1 MYKRQIS
8 EFLGKVSK
16 QYPVVTIIGPRQSGK
31 STLVRN
37 LFKDHEYLSLESMDV
52 REKAQKDPRAFL
64 NRYKGKIILDEIQR
78 VPELMS
84 YIQTLIDE
92 PKSKYHF
99 VLTGSHNI
107 LLMEKVTQSLA
118 GRTIIAKLLP
128 FSREELWSRHSK
140 MTLDDFVL
148 TGGYPRIYDQ
158 KLNASLWLSNYYQTY
173 IERDVR
179 SLIKISELD
188 QFEKFIR
195 LCAGRV
201 GQLLN
206 LSSLANDCGIT
217 QPTAKA
223 WLSVLKA
230 SFICFTLKPHF
241 KNFNKRIIK
250 TPKLYFHDT
259 GLVCYLLQIKN
270 TDVLSTYPLRGNIFE
285 NWIISETIK
294 GYYNKGEEPPL
305 YFWQDAKGHEIDM
318 IVDEGT
324 YLYPAEVKS
333 SSTFN
338 SEFIKHMNYFVGLQ
352 KNKPKKDFLGECYYG
367 GSETFEFKGFN
378 IKSWKDV

>member
-1 MYKRQIS
+1 
-8 EFLGKVSK
+8 
-16 QYPVVTIIGPRQSGK
+16 
-31 STLVRN
+31 
-37 LFKDHEYLSLESMDV
+37 
-52 REKAQKDPRAFL
+52 
-64 NRYKGKIILDEIQR
+64 
-78 VPELMS
+78 
-84 YIQTLIDE
+84 
-92 PKSKYHF
+92 
-99 VLTGSHNI
+99 
-107 LLMEKVTQSLA
+107 MEKVTQSLA
-118 GRTIIAKLLP
+118 GRTVVVKLLP
-128 FSREELWSRHSK
+128 FSRKELWSRHSK
-140 MTLDDFVL
+140 MSLDDYLL
-148 TGGYPRIYDQ
+148 TGGYPRIYDK
-158 KLNASLWLSNYYQTY
+158 KLNPTQWLSGYYQTY

-241 KNFNKRIIK
+241 KNYNKRIIK
-250 TPKLYFHDT
+250 TPKLYFYDT
-259 GLVCYLLQIKN
+259 GLVCYLLQIQN

-294 GYYNKGEEPPL
+294 NYYNRGEDLPL

-318 IVDEGT
+318 VIDKGI
-324 YLYPAEVKS
+324 YLYPAEIKAS
-333 SSTFN
+333 TTFN
-338 SEFIKHMNYFVGLQ
+338 SDFVKHMNYFIGLQ
-352 KNKPKKDFLGECYYG
+352 KQSASQRPQGECYYG
-367 GSETFEFKGFN
+367 GDESFEFKGFK
-378 IKSWKDV
+378 IKSWKEV

>member
-1 MYKRQIS
+1 MYKRKIS
-8 EFLGKVSK
+8 EFLGKISNK
-16 QYPVVTIIGPRQSGK
+16 FPVVTLIGPRQSGK

-37 LFKDHEYLSLESMDV
+37 LYKDHEYLSLESMDV
-52 REKAQKDPRAFL
+52 REKAQYDPRAFL
-64 NRYKGKIILDEIQR
+64 NKYKGKIILDEIQR

-84 YIQTLIDE
+84 YIQTLVDE

-99 VLTGSHNI
+99 ILTGSHNI

-118 GRTIIAKLLP
+118 GRTIITKLLP
-128 FSREELWSRHSK
+128 FSREELWSKHSK
-140 MTLDDFVL
+140 MSLDDYIL

-158 KLNASLWLSNYYQTY
+158 KINPSVWLSSYYQTY

-179 SLIKISELD
+179 SLIKISELE
-188 QFEKFIR
+188 QFEKFMK

-206 LSSLANDCGIT
+206 LSSIANGCGIT

-230 SFICFTLKPHF
+230 SFICFTLQPHF
-241 KNFNKRIIK
+241 NNFNKRIIK
-250 TPKLYFHDT
+250 TPKLYFYDT

-270 TDVLSTYPLRGNIFE
+270 TEVLSSYPLRGNIFE
-285 NWIISETIK
+285 NWILSEKIK
-294 GYYNKGEEPPL
+294 GYYNRGEEPPL
-305 YFWQDAKGHEIDM
+305 YFWQDAKGHEVDM
-318 IVDEGT
+318 VTDEGI
-324 YLYPAEVKS
+324 YLYPSEIKS

-338 SEFIKHMNYFVGLQ
+338 ADFVKNMIYFTKLQ
-352 KNKPKKDFLGECYYG
+352 KQKMKNDFLGDCYYG
-367 GSETFEFKGFN
+367 GDETFEFKGFKV
-378 IKSWKDV
+378 KSWKDV